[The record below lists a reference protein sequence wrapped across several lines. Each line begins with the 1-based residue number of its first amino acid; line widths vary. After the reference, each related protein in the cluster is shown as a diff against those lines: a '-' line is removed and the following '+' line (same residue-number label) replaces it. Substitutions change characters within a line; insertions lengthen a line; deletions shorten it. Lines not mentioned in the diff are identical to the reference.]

1 LGEFGGG
8 LSRGSTGLNNG
19 NNFAGNVTGRSYS
32 RSIRSG
38 GFSGG
43 ETMGFRTNKVQYNGQ
58 DDLLGE
64 DFFDDKEAT
73 GN

>member
-1 LGEFGGG
+1 VDFQVA
-8 LSRGSTGLNNG
+8 RQ
-19 NNFAGNVTGRSYS
+19 
-32 RSIRSG
+32 
-38 GFSGG
+38 
-43 ETMGFRTNKVQYNGQ
+43 MGFGTNKVQYNGQ